1 MANAPKL
8 PAQDSKQPV
17 QKSKEPEQDKVVHEY
32 DGILEYD
39 NRLPNWWLYTLFG
52 SIIFAAL
59 YWAYYQQLGI
69 GKTPLEL
76 YQAEMAREEAKKE
89 AQAAALQPVTPE
101 ILLELSRDSQATEAG
116 KQVYGQMCA
125 ACHGPTGGGL
135 IGPNL
140 TDEFWVHGGS
150 PDKIY
155 AVVKD
160 GVLAKGM
167 PAWGGSL
174 GEEKVRAV
182 TAYLLTLRN
191 TKVAGGKAP
200 EGEEEL

>member
-1 MANAPKL
+1 MAKAKHDD
-8 PAQDSKQPV
+8 QDR
-17 QKSKEPEQDKVVHEY
+17 VVHEY

-52 SIIFAAL
+52 SIIFAGL
-59 YWAYYQQLGI
+59 YWVYYHQLEIGDSPLQAYN
-69 GKTPLEL
+69 
-76 YQAEMAREEAKKE
+76 AEVQKEEERREAK
-89 AQAAALQPVTPE
+89 AAGMQPVTPE
-101 ILLELSRDSQATEAG
+101 LLLDLSRDTAVVEAG
-116 KQVYGQMCA
+116 SVAFAQMCA

-140 TDEFWVHGGS
+140 TDEYWIHGSS

-155 AVVKD
+155 EVIRD

-167 PAWGGSL
+167 PAWGASL
-174 GEEKVRAV
+174 GEEKVRAT
-182 TAYLLTLRN
+182 TAYVMTLRN

-200 EGEEEL
+200 EGEPEL

>member
-1 MANAPKL
+1 MAANL
-8 PAQDSKQPV
+8 QQ
-17 QKSKEPEQDKVVHEY
+17 PEQDKVIHEY

-52 SIIFAAL
+52 SIVFAAL
-59 YWAYYQQLGI
+59 YWVYYHQLEI
-69 GKTPLEL
+69 GETPLQV
-76 YQAEMAREEAKKE
+76 YAAEMSKEQEKKE
-89 AQAAALQPVTPE
+89 RESAAMQPVTAE
-101 ILLELSRDSQATEAG
+101 LLLEMSRDTSVVEGG

-140 TDEFWVHGGS
+140 TDEYWIHGSS

-155 AVVKD
+155 GVVRD

-167 PAWGGSL
+167 PAWGASL
-174 GEEKVRAV
+174 GEEKVRASV
-182 TAYLLTLRN
+182 AYLLTLRN

-200 EGEEEL
+200 EGDQEL